1 VTLIIFMCRGRKID
15 EMFPKMQFY
24 IENMSFEG
32 QLVPTGSV
40 AFFTLKNLNGTRKP
54 YLSQSI
60 LTLF

>member
-1 VTLIIFMCRGRKID
+1 
-15 EMFPKMQFY
+15 MFPKMQFY